1 MLRNTALALVH
12 CTVLGVA
19 VACGD
24 NGGTS
29 GYPSATATVASGS
42 PTTST
47 PAVTA
52 TLATEAGE
60 EPIFWRT
67 ADNFGSVQ
75 AGQPYKALFR
85 LTNGYAE
92 PALRVTATCQSCAQ
106 PSERQPID
114 FEGQRAEPGGGEAPG
129 SYYPMNITL
138 PSAGRWALE
147 VVAGSDTA
155 RILVDATPGQSSS

>member
-1 MLRNTALALVH
+1 MLRNTALALVL
-12 CTVLGVA
+12 CTALGVA
-19 VACGD
+19 VACSN

-29 GYPSATATVASGS
+29 GSPATATVASGS
-42 PTTST
+42 PATSG

-52 TLATEAGE
+52 TPAAEAGKA
-60 EPIFWRT
+60 PIFWRT

-75 AGQPYKALFR
+75 AGQPYKVLFR
-85 LTNGYAE
+85 ITGGYAE
-92 PALRVTATCQSCAQ
+92 PTLRVTATCQSCPQ
-106 PSERQPID
+106 PSQRQPID

-138 PSAGRWALE
+138 PSAGRWALD

-155 RILVDATPGQSSS
+155 RIMVDAQPGQSSS